1 MKAFDL
7 LMKINGYDICKGI
20 SWTNSDYKLTIL
32 KGTLK
37 QNKYYYR
44 IFNNSNETEY
54 ADVILTLVLTKSNI
68 FLRQIGKYNIKNI
81 RL

>member
-7 LMKINGYDICKGI
+7 LMKINGCDICKGI
-20 SWTNSDYKLTIL
+20 SWTNSEYKLTIL

-44 IFNNSNETEY
+44 IFNNSNEAEY
-54 ADVILTLVLTKSNI
+54 ADVILTLGSDEKQYLFEIDK
-68 FLRQIGKYNIKNI
+68 
-81 RL
+81 